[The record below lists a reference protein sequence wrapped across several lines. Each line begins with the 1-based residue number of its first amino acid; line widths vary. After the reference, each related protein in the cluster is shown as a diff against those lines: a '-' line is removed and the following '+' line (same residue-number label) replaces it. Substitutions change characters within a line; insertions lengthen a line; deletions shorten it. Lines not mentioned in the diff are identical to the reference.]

1 MSQQQPTNSNNNDEE
16 GLIAHILR
24 VCKNSCT
31 KCFGVV
37 QTTDEYAKIK
47 YKEYQM
53 ENRKKQFGIEY
64 FALVSNPN
72 TTEAEKQACIDAV
85 LNDTA
90 TVTKEI
96 EALRQEIERVKQ
108 TTQEKIVAKP
118 GTSTSTSTAAA
129 ASTPA
134 AAAAV
139 EAPTTTT
146 TTTTTASTIT
156 PPPPST
162 TPEVSTGVEV
172 TATANPIVEEDPTM
186 SEVPLTTTT
195 ATDGK

>member
-1 MSQQQPTNSNNNDEE
+1 MSHQQSNNSSSNEEE

-72 TTEAEKQACIDAV
+72 ATEAEKQACIDAV

-108 TTQEKIVAKP
+108 STQDKIVAKP
-118 GTSTSTSTAAA
+118 GTAAAAAA
-129 ASTPA
+129 ASTTTGTSTP

-139 EAPTTTT
+139 EAPTTP
-146 TTTTTASTIT
+146 A
-156 PPPPST
+156 PVAT

-172 TATANPIVEEDPTM
+172 TATATPMVEEDPTM

-195 ATDGK
+195 DGK